1 MRASLASETLRLT
14 PGVPSSLDIEVTN
27 TSSIIDGLS
36 ALVIGLE
43 PAWVQLEQPV
53 VTLFPETSGTIRLR
67 IDVPPS
73 CPAGESA
80 ITVRVFS
87 TVDPERVVDHVVWLI
102 VDPVELAE
110 LEMRPSLVEAG
121 SHASFQAMLHNT
133 GNTASEFAVVALDPT
148 RALECSV
155 SPPTLLVSP
164 GDTGQVTIVAHG
176 KRPLVGSSVERSIQ
190 ITATSPTLELQAA
203 ARFIQKP
210 RIPRGV
216 ITALV
221 LILIIAL
228 WAVIFLFAIRYLRA
242 GADPTKTVSKTWPTG
257 ARQVN
262 LADVAATVS
271 GTVTA
276 ASTGEPLPR
285 ITVEAFRSDRNGEP
299 ILVGSAATGDNGNYT
314 IAALLPGSY
323 RFRFSSAGFAPM
335 WFPAAELQ
343 ADAVVTPLTPAQ
355 TLPGVSMKIQ
365 GMSGSISGRVAAPQ
379 VGGGGGDATVSVQ
392 LIPAPGQDPQPP
404 VTLTTGDAFTIPD
417 LVAPSQYEV
426 RIERPGFDA
435 QVTQVEV
442 GGGQPVVLDT
452 ASLTAANGS
461 ISGRTVD
468 GAGRPLGG
476 VTVVVRS
483 GTIERTVTTP
493 TIGSVGEFTLD
504 GLETPRTYVL
514 TFTLDGYTSATLALE
529 LAGGQ
534 SRSGLTAEL
543 VGGAGTVSGIVRSS
557 TGQLIGG
564 VAVVVQGRGLQL
576 DTSTLTTGGGANGTG
591 SYSVAGLIAPGTYA
605 ITFSKTGFQTTTI
618 GVSLTAA
625 GPISGLD
632 AVMAPS
638 TSTVSGVITVGG
650 VTRAGLNVVLADGT
664 TSRSVVTAASP
675 GGAYSF
681 SNVEPGSYTLTI
693 SGAAVSTRIV
703 LIDVARGV
711 DFPKNVDL
719 VAI

>member
-1 MRASLASETLRLT
+1 MRSSLASETLRLT
-14 PGVPSSLDIEVTN
+14 PGVAASLDIEVTN
-27 TSSIIDGLS
+27 TSPIIDGLS

-53 VTLFPETSGTIRLR
+53 VTLFPESTGTIRLR

-87 TVDPERVVDHVVWLI
+87 TVDSERVVDHVVWLI
-102 VDPVELAE
+102 VDAVEHAE

-121 SHASFQAMLHNT
+121 ARGSFQALLHNT
-133 GNTASEFAVVALDPT
+133 GNTTSEFAVVALEPT
-148 RALECSV
+148 RSVECSV
-155 SPPTLLVSP
+155 SPPTVLVAP
-164 GDTGQVTIVAHG
+164 GDTGQVTVVAHG
-176 KRPLVGSSVERSIQ
+176 KRPWVGSSVERTIQ
-190 ITATSPTLELQAA
+190 ISATSPALELQTV

-216 ITALV
+216 ITALILV
-221 LILIIAL
+221 LIIAL
-228 WAVIFLFAIRYLRA
+228 WATIFLFAIRYLRA
-242 GADPTKTVSKTWPTG
+242 GADPTKTVSTTWPTG

-299 ILVGSAATGDNGNYT
+299 ILVASAATGDNGNYNL
-314 IAALLPGSY
+314 AALLPGSY
-323 RFRFSSAGFAPM
+323 RFRFSSAGYAPV
-335 WFPAAELQ
+335 WYPAAELQ
-343 ADAVVTPLTPAQ
+343 ADAQVTSLAPAQ
-355 TLPGVSMKIQ
+355 NLPGI
-365 GMSGSISGRVAAPQ
+365 GMEISGLNGSISGRVAAPE

-392 LIPAPGQDPQPP
+392 LIPGPGQDPLPAVQ
-404 VTLTTGDAFTIPD
+404 LTTSGPFTVPD

-426 RIERPGFDA
+426 RIERPGFDT
-435 QVTQVEV
+435 QITQVEV

-483 GTIERTVTTP
+483 GTIERTLTTP

-514 TFTLDGYTSATLALE
+514 TFTLEGYTSATLALE
-529 LAGGQ
+529 LGGGQ
-534 SRSGLTAEL
+534 SKSGLTAAL
-543 VGGAGTVSGIVRSS
+543 VGGAGTVSGVVRSS
-557 TGQLIGG
+557 TGQFIGG

-591 SYSVAGLIAPGTYA
+591 SYSVAGLVAPGTYS
-605 ITFSKTGFQTTTI
+605 ITFSKAGFQTTTI
-618 GVSLTAA
+618 GVALTAA
-625 GPISGLD
+625 GPIGGLD

-638 TSTVSGVITVGG
+638 TSTVSGVVTVGG
-650 VTRAGLNVVLADGT
+650 VARAGLDVVLNDGT

-675 GGAYSF
+675 GGAFSF

-693 SGAAVSTRIV
+693 SGAGVARRIV
-703 LIDVARGV
+703 LIDVERGV
-711 DFPKNVDL
+711 DLPTNVNL
-719 VAI
+719 VAA